1 MSLLLAEVCLAMPKR
16 KPQIR
21 AYVDEHTDKL
31 LKALA
36 GVMDSNVN
44 AIVVEAIASRY
55 GVCVAGKPIEQWLS
69 KPEIQEKIEKH
80 RLDELD

>member
-1 MSLLLAEVCLAMPKR
+1 MPKR

-21 AYVDEHTDKL
+21 AYLDEHTDKL

-36 GVMDSNVN
+36 GVMDSSVN
-44 AIVVEAIASRY
+44 AIVVEAI
-55 GVCVAGKPIEQWLS
+55 EEWLS
-69 KPEIQEKIEKH
+69 KPEIQDKIEKH

>member
-1 MSLLLAEVCLAMPKR
+1 MPKR

-36 GVMDSNVN
+36 GVMDSSVN
-44 AIVVEAIASRY
+44 AIVVEA
-55 GVCVAGKPIEQWLS
+55 IEQWLS

>member
-1 MSLLLAEVCLAMPKR
+1 MPKR

-21 AYVDEHTDKL
+21 AYVDEDTDKL

-36 GVMDSNVN
+36 GVMDSSVN
-44 AIVVEAIASRY
+44 AIVVEAI
-55 GVCVAGKPIEQWLS
+55 EEWLS

>member
-1 MSLLLAEVCLAMPKR
+1 MPKR

-21 AYVDEHTDKL
+21 AYVDKHTDKL

-36 GVMDSNVN
+36 GVMDSSVN
-44 AIVVEAIASRY
+44 AIVVEAI
-55 GVCVAGKPIEQWLS
+55 EEWLS
-69 KPEIQEKIEKH
+69 KPEIQDKIEKH

>member
-1 MSLLLAEVCLAMPKR
+1 MPKR

-36 GVMDSNVN
+36 GVMDISVN
-44 AIVVEAIASRY
+44 AIVVEALDD
-55 GVCVAGKPIEQWLS
+55 WLS

-80 RLDELD
+80 RLDDLDY